1 MFEQGPNTRG
11 SRFDTNAS
19 SAGNPSPFSSEK
31 VPRGSMRSDSGTR
44 FAPTGVSIF
53 NENSKIS
60 KSGLFAKTHLLVT
73 FIAYCLSITLR
84 QPLRTKASGLMLRV
98 ILEKPAAEEM
108 FEIHIPTVAVQE
120 LCLIRLTKPSVNVAR
135 PFKQIRLVCPEAGVE
150 EPQPASM
157 KSGLVPTFGRRPD
170 PSTTFTCQRLQ
181 QPKLGFIHEGRGTLA
196 ALSRQRKKVRV
207 LKTTLLFCNGGRI
220 LVQPTHE
227 KRPRHASAGVL
238 NLEHAAPCISV
249 RCPKRLRP
257 NQCR

>member
-1 MFEQGPNTRG
+1 
-11 SRFDTNAS
+11 
-19 SAGNPSPFSSEK
+19 
-31 VPRGSMRSDSGTR
+31 MRSDSGTR
-44 FAPTGVSIF
+44 FASTGVSVF

-60 KSGLFAKTHLLVT
+60 NSGLFAKTHLFVT

-84 QPLRTKASGLMLRV
+84 QPLRKKASGLMLRV

-120 LCLIRLTKPSVNVAR
+120 LCLIRLTEPSVNVAR
-135 PFKQIRLVCPEAGVE
+135 PCEQIRLIYPSPDAE
-150 EPQPASM
+150 EPQTTSM
-157 KSGLVPTFGRRPD
+157 KSGSVPTFGRIPD

-181 QPKLGFIHEGRGTLA
+181 QPKLGFRHEGRGTLA
-196 ALSRQRKKVRV
+196 ALSRQGKKVRD

-227 KRPRHASAGVL
+227 KRPGHASAGVL

-249 RCPKRLRP
+249 R
-257 NQCR
+257 